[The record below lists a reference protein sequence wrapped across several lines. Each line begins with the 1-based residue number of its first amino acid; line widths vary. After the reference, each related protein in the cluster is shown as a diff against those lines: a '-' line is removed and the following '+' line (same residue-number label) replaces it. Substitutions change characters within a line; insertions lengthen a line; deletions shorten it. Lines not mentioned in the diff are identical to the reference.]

1 GGADGARQ
9 APGEERVCVAA
20 GEGVDEI
27 LKGLRIRDEHRE
39 QIPLTVAV
47 DYILSLASILS
58 ATEPPSPCVPT
69 GSCPSPLRQECAS
82 SSRLRGAPRRSTA
95 LCAIRMRLRSAT
107 RTGQRPFAT
116 GSRIGTHSICD
127 VIGKMSAW
135 TQAGKPQVRDACGSR
150 MRAAGR
156 PERQMS
162 VTALHRFGADNLA
175 RHAYLRSA
183 SPGTEPHVGGVTSVR
198 PVRTRGSPLKG
209 QCDRNSLTRPLR
221 AWEACPACCTPPGD
235 GATYFDHPG
244 HEHAV

>member
-1 GGADGARQ
+1 IK
-9 APGEERVCVAA
+9 AA
-20 GEGVDEI
+20 GRKPSRTYGKVPHHAPWRTGRGTTGDPQQSREI
-27 LKGLRIRDEHRE
+27 AG
-39 QIPLTVAV
+39 
-47 DYILSLASILS
+47 
-58 ATEPPSPCVPT
+58 PSPFT
-69 GSCPSPLRQECAS
+69 AGSKIA
-82 SSRLRGAPRRSTA
+82 
-95 LCAIRMRLRSAT
+95 
-107 RTGQRPFAT
+107 
-116 GSRIGTHSICD
+116 THSTCE

-244 HEHAV
+244 HEHAVWCLS